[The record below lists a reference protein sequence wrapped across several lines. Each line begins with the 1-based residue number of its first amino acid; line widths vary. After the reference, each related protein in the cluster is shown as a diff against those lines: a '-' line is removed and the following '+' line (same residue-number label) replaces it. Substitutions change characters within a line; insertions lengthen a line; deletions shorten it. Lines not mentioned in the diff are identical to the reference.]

1 MKLFDTFKDTFVKL
15 QITNINDCHKKHLK
29 TTQLIKTNINAD
41 NTQMNDYQQQMLIP
55 WTKN

>member
-1 MKLFDTFKDTFVKL
+1 M
-15 QITNINDCHKKHLK
+15 IAMKKHLK

-41 NTQMNDYQQQMLIP
+41 NIQMNNCQQQMSIP

>member
-1 MKLFDTFKDTFVKL
+1 MKLFDTLKDTFVKL

-55 WTKN
+55 